1 MDGQWGMTKGFGF
14 IEESINVIKHAHAN
28 SIKISQVV
36 SNYPYWRSIA
46 RLTQMKWTETGEAF
60 HEIIP
65 FDVENY
71 PFFSLTPAVF

>member
-14 IEESINVIKHAHAN
+14 IEESINVIKHGHAN

-46 RLTQMKWTETGEAF
+46 RLTQMKWTETG
-60 HEIIP
+60 
-65 FDVENY
+65 
-71 PFFSLTPAVF
+71 